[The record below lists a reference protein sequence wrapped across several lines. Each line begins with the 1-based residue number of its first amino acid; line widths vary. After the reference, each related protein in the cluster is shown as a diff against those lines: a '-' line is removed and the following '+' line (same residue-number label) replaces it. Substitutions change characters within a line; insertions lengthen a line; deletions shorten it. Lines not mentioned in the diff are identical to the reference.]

1 MYETLINY
9 CSSFIPLS
17 AIEKEAIELNFKH
30 ITIKRN
36 GFLLKEGKVCD
47 FIAFVNSGVIRH
59 YHLKNGKE
67 ITCDITLKNSF
78 ITDFKSFTQSTPSNY
93 NFQILKTV
101 ELYIIKKMELLEL
114 YNNYKNIESLGR
126 MMAEQVALRAIDMA
140 MTLSSDKPE
149 ERVEKFIIQRPDL
162 FQEVPQRYLANL
174 LGISAES
181 LSRIRGRKNLNL
193 SQQKLDSPGLN
204 FVP

>member
-1 MYETLINY
+1 M
-9 CSSFIPLS
+9 
-17 AIEKEAIELNFKH
+17 
-30 ITIKRN
+30 
-36 GFLLKEGKVCD
+36 CD

-78 ITDFKSFTQSTPSNY
+78 ITDFKSFTQGTPSNY
-93 NFQILKTV
+93 NFQILKNV
-101 ELYIIKKMELLEL
+101 DLLIIKKKELLEL
-114 YNNYKNIESLGR
+114 YNNYKNIQSLGR
-126 MMAEQVALRAIDMA
+126 IMAEQVAIRAIDMA